1 MSSQAKLDVI
11 HLQRILDDV
20 QRNRGA
26 TTCSLAEVYTLCLV
40 TLVFLIVV
48 DIVVQ
53 LGGKLV
59 RHGEQSVSAAWE
71 TEV

>member
-1 MSSQAKLDVI
+1 
-11 HLQRILDDV
+11 
-20 QRNRGA
+20 
-26 TTCSLAEVYTLCLV
+26 V
-40 TLVFLIVV
+40 TLVFLIVM